1 MEEMVEYI
9 ISDHCKQRYAERIMG
24 RDQAGIG
31 NARQFAVENEEKIH
45 ADINKL
51 IEYGTLIFSGQRSQK
66 DGKGDVIDVYL
77 RDCWVV
83 LVDNQAK
90 VAVTLFK
97 IDLGLDDEFNKAY
110 VAGMVEKLTA
120 QKAVL
125 EDVQKQV
132 QEESDT
138 YREIINDAE
147 EQIKEYRTMI
157 RNLEELC
164 TGYRTVISNNSVRVA
179 QATKD
184 VAGIVNQ
191 LIGKKEF

>member
-1 MEEMVEYI
+1 MENFAEYA

-24 RDQAGIG
+24 RDLAGIG

-90 VAVTLFK
+90 VAVFLHFLSLHARIFTEGGSRCSISQIPFSATGKSSIWSLCCGTCFPKETLLPVSSMK
-97 IDLGLDDEFNKAY
+97 
-110 VAGMVEKLTA
+110 
-120 QKAVL
+120 
-125 EDVQKQV
+125 
-132 QEESDT
+132 
-138 YREIINDAE
+138 
-147 EQIKEYRTMI
+147 
-157 RNLEELC
+157 
-164 TGYRTVISNNSVRVA
+164 
-179 QATKD
+179 
-184 VAGIVNQ
+184 
-191 LIGKKEF
+191 